1 MNLKTLSYK
10 IWNSIPYR
18 ILFLGFS
25 AALLFCIIIF
35 LFINPVLNGTIKNNI
50 LSGINKNPGMHVKID
65 KLNYNIFSNSLNVS
79 KCDLIFDDSSSV
91 GSTKFLVA
99 VSSIKFSGI
108 NWFRLLFNNG
118 VSLSAIEVNN
128 PVINIYSSSI
138 SEEEHT
144 NKPSI
149 STLIDCSFV
158 SQLPERLNPFLLNQV
173 KINSGKLYVETKD
186 NQETTTDTIRNFSL
200 TLNNINLS
208 PGVINDSLNLI
219 LANRLV
225 FSANGITRHGEYS
238 GDELSLDSVQISNED
253 SSIIVKNLSF
263 KPYLSLEEYF
273 ARRKYRSDRYLVN
286 FPLLELTGMNFKNLF
301 WYKKIEANNLNL
313 NNFVIDI
320 LTDKRLPVS
329 PSCCP
334 QMPNEILK
342 KLNFKFSIK
351 DITLNDGTLFVKS
364 LQQWSAKPAVL
375 SFTHLDVK
383 ISNVCSIP
391 QENDTCIINAA
402 ANLANAGR
410 LNLTLNYPL
419 LSNTLDFTYKG
430 SLDSMSVMFLND
442 WLEVENLVRLKKG
455 KIDRITFSAMVKDGT
470 TYIEEKPLYNG
481 IQLKK
486 LDEKDKGE
494 ETIPSFIFNTFV
506 LRSSNP
512 SGTQIKTANIIY
524 VKKNEDAFLDVLWIP
539 IRTGLGKVVGF

>member
-1 MNLKTLSYK
+1 MNFKTVFSK

-79 KCDLIFDDSSSV
+79 KCDLNFDDSSSV

-144 NKPSI
+144 NKSSI
-149 STLIDCSFV
+149 SSLIDFSFV
-158 SQLPERLNPFLLNQV
+158 SQLPERLNPFLLNQL

-208 PGVINDSLNLI
+208 PGVISDSLNLI
-219 LANRLV
+219 LANGLV
-225 FSANGITRHGEYS
+225 LSANGITKHGEHS
-238 GDELSLDSVQISNED
+238 GDELSVDSIRISSED

-263 KPYLSLEEYF
+263 KPYLSLEGYF
-273 ARRKYRSDRYLVN
+273 ARKKYRSDRYLLY
-286 FPLLELTGMNFKNLF
+286 FPSLDLSGMNFKNLF

-334 QMPNEILK
+334 KMPNEILK
-342 KLNFKFSIK
+342 KLNFKFAIK
-351 DITLNDGTLFVKS
+351 SITLNDGALFVKS

-383 ISNVCSIP
+383 INNVCSIP

-419 LSNTLDFTYKG
+419 LSNALDFTYEG

-455 KIDRITFSAMVKDGT
+455 KIDRITFSAKVKDGT
-470 TYIEEKPLYNG
+470 TYIAEKPLYNG

-494 ETIPSFIFNTFV
+494 ETIPSFIFNTFI

-512 SGTQIKTANIIY
+512 SGTQIKTADIIY
-524 VKKNEDAFLDVLWIP
+524 IKKNEDAFLDVLWIP